1 MAEFDMAL
9 IEAELLLLNYIPTE
23 RKINI
28 FNDVPILPAR
38 VQKTYT
44 EKMVVPFFYKLENED
59 GTQLEFKREVREWD
73 VVLPFGSDNTTPRR
87 TPTEINYKGRNLK
100 NSFM

>member
-1 MAEFDMAL
+1 MAEFDMIL
-9 IEAELLLLNYIPTE
+9 TEAELLLLSYVPTE
-23 RKINI
+23 RKIDI
-28 FNDVPILPAR
+28 FNDVPILPTR

-73 VVLPFGSDNTTPRR
+73 VVLPFGTDSSTPRR
-87 TPTEINYKGRNLK
+87 TPTEINYKGRKLK